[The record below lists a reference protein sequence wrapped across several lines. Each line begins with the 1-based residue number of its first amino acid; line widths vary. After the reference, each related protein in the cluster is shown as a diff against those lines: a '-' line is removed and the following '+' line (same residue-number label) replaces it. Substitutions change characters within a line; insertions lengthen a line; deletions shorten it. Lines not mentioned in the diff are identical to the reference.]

1 VVLRAESIQARLLKL
16 EEVIS
21 ELEELRR
28 LGDESFRTNR
38 AQMWSVE
45 RGLQLGVEIL
55 LDIGT
60 HILSAQYGIS
70 PADYKDIL
78 EQLARQGILDKPLR
92 ERLKGVAG
100 FRNILVH
107 DYIRLDP
114 DKVLAVFAQAP
125 TDFSDF
131 ALAIRDWLAG
141 RPAS

>member
-1 VVLRAESIQARLLKL
+1 MVLRAESIQARLLKL
-16 EEVIS
+16 EEVVS

-28 LGDESFRTNR
+28 LGEESFRTRR
-38 AQMWSVE
+38 AQMWSLE
-45 RGLQLGVEIL
+45 RGLQLGAEIL

-70 PADYKDIL
+70 PTDYKDIL
-78 EQLARQGILDKPLR
+78 EQLAEQGILDESLR

-125 TDFSDF
+125 ADFSDF

-141 RPAS
+141 RPTP

>member
-1 VVLRAESIQARLLKL
+1 MV
-16 EEVIS
+16 S
-21 ELEELRR
+21 ELVELRR
-28 LGDESFRTNR
+28 LGDEAFRTSR

-45 RGLQLGVEIL
+45 RGLQLGAEIL

-78 EQLARQGILDKPLR
+78 EQLGQQGILSQDLR
-92 ERLKGVAG
+92 RRLKGLAG

-114 DKVLAVFAQAP
+114 EKVLEALKRAP
-125 TDFSDF
+125 EEFSDF
-131 ALAIRDWLAG
+131 VLAIRDWLAG

>member
-1 VVLRAESIQARLLKL
+1 MVLRAESIQARLLKL
-16 EEVIS
+16 EEVVS
-21 ELEELRR
+21 ELVELRR
-28 LGDESFRTNR
+28 VGEESFRTNR

-45 RGLQLGVEIL
+45 RGLQLGAEIL

-60 HILSAQYGIS
+60 HILGAQYGIS

-78 EQLARQGILDKPLR
+78 EQLGQQGILNRPLR

-125 TDFSDF
+125 ADFSDF
-131 ALAIRDWLAG
+131 ALAIRDWLTG

>member
-16 EEVIS
+16 EEVVS
-21 ELEELRR
+21 ELVELRR
-28 LGDESFRTNR
+28 LGEETFRASR

-45 RGLQLGVEIL
+45 RGLQLGAEIL

-78 EQLARQGILDKPLR
+78 EQLGQQGILNEDLR
-92 ERLKGVAG
+92 KRLKGVAG

-114 DKVLAVFAQAP
+114 EKVLAAFNQAP
-125 TDFSDF
+125 ADFSDF

>member
-1 VVLRAESIQARLLKL
+1 MKL
-16 EEVIS
+16 EEVVS
-21 ELEELRR
+21 ELVELRR
-28 LGDESFRTNR
+28 LGEETFRNNR

-45 RGLQLGVEIL
+45 RGLQLGTEIL

-78 EQLARQGILDKPLR
+78 EQLGRQGILSRPLR

-114 DKVLAVFAQAP
+114 EKVLTVFVQAP
-125 TDFSDF
+125 ADFSDF
-131 ALAIRDWLAG
+131 ARAIRDWLAG

>member
-1 VVLRAESIQARLLKL
+1 VVLRSESIRAKLLKL
-16 EEVIS
+16 EEVVS
-21 ELEELRR
+21 ELKDLRR
-28 LGDESFRTNR
+28 LGDETFRTSR

-45 RGLQLGVEIL
+45 RGLQLGAEIL

-78 EQLARQGILDKPLR
+78 EQLGQQGILDKDLR
-92 ERLKGVAG
+92 KRLKGMAG

-114 DKVLAVFAQAP
+114 EKVLEALHQAP
-125 TDFSDF
+125 EEFSDF
-131 ALAIRDWLAG
+131 ALAIQDWLAG

>member
-1 VVLRAESIQARLLKL
+1 VVLRAESIRAKLLKL
-16 EEVIS
+16 EEVVS
-21 ELEELRR
+21 ELKDLHR
-28 LGDESFRTNR
+28 LGEETFRNSR

-45 RGLQLGVEIL
+45 RGLQLGAEIL

-78 EQLARQGILDKPLR
+78 EQLGQQGILSKDLR
-92 ERLKGVAG
+92 KRLKGLAG

-114 DKVLAVFAQAP
+114 EKVLEAFHQAP
-125 TDFSDF
+125 EDFSDF
-131 ALAIRDWLAG
+131 TLAIQDWLAG

>member
-1 VVLRAESIQARLLKL
+1 MVLRVESIQAKLLKL

-21 ELEELRR
+21 ELKDLRSLGEET
-28 LGDESFRTNR
+28 FRKSR

-45 RGLQLGVEIL
+45 RGLQLGAEIL

-78 EQLARQGILDKPLR
+78 EQLGRQGILNEDLR

-114 DKVLAVFAQAP
+114 EKVLAAFNQAP
-125 TDFSDF
+125 ADFGDF

>member
-1 VVLRAESIQARLLKL
+1 MVLRAESIRAKLLKL

-21 ELEELRR
+21 ELKDLRR
-28 LGDESFRTNR
+28 LGEETFRSSR

-45 RGLQLGVEIL
+45 RGLQLGAEIL
-55 LDIGT
+55 LDIGA

-78 EQLARQGILDKPLR
+78 EQLGQQGLLNKDLKN
-92 ERLKGVAG
+92 RLKGVAG

-114 DKVLAVFAQAP
+114 EKVLEALHQAP
-125 TDFSDF
+125 EDFSDF
-131 ALAIRDWLAG
+131 ALAIRDWLPG